1 MKVIAL
7 SEIRIEKGEYVD
19 QMCIVNPDHIVSAH
33 RGLMEKPGPHLI
45 GSEHARELTQVSL
58 SGKNPIFVNESIE
71 EIAILIAKREST
83 NRNFAEIPT
92 EIAEVIKKNQA

>member
-1 MKVIAL
+1 MRIIAL
-7 SEIRIEKGEYVD
+7 SEIRIEKDDYVD

-45 GSEHARELTQVSL
+45 GTEHARELTQVSL

-71 EIAILIAKREST
+71 EIANLVTK
-83 NRNFAEIPT
+83 
-92 EIAEVIKKNQA
+92 